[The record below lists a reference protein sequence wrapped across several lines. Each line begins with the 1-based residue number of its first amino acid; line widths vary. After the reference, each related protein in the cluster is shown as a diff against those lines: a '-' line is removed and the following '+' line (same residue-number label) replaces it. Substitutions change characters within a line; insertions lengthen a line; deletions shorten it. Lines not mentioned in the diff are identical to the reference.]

1 MGEQSKSELVYHQ
14 LRERILSGRYTPGYR
29 LILAS
34 IAREFDVSPVPV
46 REAIRIL
53 EAEGLVEYTLNVGAQ
68 VTAID
73 LRSYR
78 ESMAILG
85 VLEGAATALSA
96 PRLDAEK
103 LEEARELNER
113 MRALTVSDAFESDA
127 YRRLNGYF
135 HNILISACPNQR
147 LLALLQAE
155 AERVNVIRRT
165 TIRFSPEHSKKSV
178 TQHTQLLGM
187 IDAGAP
193 GNEIESYVRFHKNDS
208 LVNSLSAATP
218 QILR

>member
-34 IAREFDVSPVPV
+34 IAREFDISPVPV
-46 REAIRIL
+46 REAIRTL
-53 EAEGLVEYTLNVGAQ
+53 EAEGLVEYTLNIGAQ

-73 LRSYR
+73 LSSYR

-85 VLEGAATALSA
+85 VLEGVATALSA
-96 PRLDAEK
+96 PRLGAEK
-103 LEEARELNER
+103 LQEARDLNEK
-113 MRALTVSDAFESDA
+113 MRALTVSEAFESDS

-135 HNILISACPNQR
+135 HNVLISACPNQR

-165 TIRFSPEHSKKSV
+165 TIQFSPEHSRKSV
-178 TQHTQLLGM
+178 AQHTQLLGM
-187 IDAGAP
+187 IEACAP

-208 LVNSLSAATP
+208 LVNSLSATT
-218 QILR
+218 LDLFR